1 MDVKLQA
8 APRLKLLLEFE
19 PAHRVFWRNLGD
31 AVLRRQPPRIAL
43 TSRPGAFWNDV
54 FVYTG
59 KPWRSFFES
68 ILWHVFVVAVIWTVF
83 FRGGPRL
90 ETAKQ
95 EQMLRDSRI
104 TYYAPSKSFPATESR
119 RSRPR
124 PQPKAQRVTA
134 HQQKIRVTPERTA
147 HTLIMPPD
155 LMLSH
160 STRSDSVISKV
171 AAANH
176 TIPTMPLAATGRT
189 RRAMSAGVNAAVAP
203 SPDVNQTSSRR
214 LGLPQAAAVAP
225 VPEVGAGSPRRAMAA
240 PSSAVVAPPPTVQG
254 SMRRAGDVN
263 IGRSAAVAPAPEL
276 PMQAQ
281 GVVSG
286 PAKKGLGGVSTSVVP
301 PPPTVGGIGMT
312 AKGHGNSLSGG
323 RSHVVPPA
331 PSIGE
336 GSGSGD
342 RLNSGRGKN
351 LSTAGMSV
359 VPPAPSVE
367 GGSSTGGR
375 RKGSLSGAGTQ
386 VVAPAPALGSGG
398 DLVGGGRR
406 NSLSGAGTQVVPP
419 APSVDGG
426 AGSTGNGRGNSLAGT
441 GTQVVPP
448 PASIGD
454 GDGIG
459 GGRMN
464 SLGNGDAQ
472 VVPPA
477 PSVDGGGNSTGA
489 GQAMANPEV
498 APPPQ
503 VASDE
508 HPAQAVQELPVN
520 LIGLVLALPGTS
532 YFSNYEVF
540 LARRRTSKDQTVLIK
555 LVYEFLP
562 YQRRL
567 SDYDL
572 KNTKVYKLTV
582 VRDVTCDET
591 LAQMLRP
598 QIDESKPGKQ
608 YMLDPAVVGPND
620 PNAVMACYRT
630 SADDFRK
637 SVDKAR

>member
-19 PAHRVFWRNLGD
+19 PAHRVFFRNLGD
-31 AVLRRQPPRIAL
+31 AVLRREPPRIAL
-43 TSRPGAFWNDV
+43 TSRPGTFWTDV
-54 FVYTG
+54 FIYSG

-83 FRGGPRL
+83 LRGGPRL

-95 EQMLRDSRI
+95 QQMIRDSRI

-119 RSRPR
+119 RTRPR
-124 PQPKAQRVTA
+124 PQPKAAA

-176 TIPTMPLAATGRT
+176 AIPAMPLAATGRS
-189 RRAMSAGVNAAVAP
+189 RRAMSAGVSAAVAP

-214 LGLPQAAAVAP
+214 LGLPQSAAVAP
-225 VPEVGAGSPRRAMAA
+225 APEVGAGSPRRAVAA
-240 PSSAVVAPPPTVQG
+240 PSSAIVAPPPTVQG

-281 GVVSG
+281 GAVSG
-286 PAKKGLGGVSTSVVP
+286 TAKKGLGGVSASVVP
-301 PPPTVGGIGMT
+301 PPPIVGGLGST
-312 AKGHGNSLSGG
+312 ANGRGSSLSG
-323 RSHVVPPA
+323 SSSQVVPPA

-336 GSGSGD
+336 GSGSGG

-375 RKGSLSGAGTQ
+375 RASSLSGAGSQ
-386 VVAPAPALGSGG
+386 AVAPAPAIGSGG
-398 DLVGGGRR
+398 DALAGGRR
-406 NSLSGAGTQVVPP
+406 NSLSGAGAQVVPP
-419 APSVDGG
+419 APSVEGG
-426 AGSTGNGRGNSLAGT
+426 TGSTGNGRGNSLAGT
-441 GTQVVPP
+441 GMQVVPP
-448 PASIGD
+448 PASIGN
-454 GDGIG
+454 G
-459 GGRMN
+459 GGTGRMN

-472 VVPPA
+472 V
-477 PSVDGGGNSTGA
+477 
-489 GQAMANPEV
+489 
-498 APPPQ
+498 APPP
-503 VASDE
+503 ASADGIGDSAGSGNAIAG
-508 HPAQAVQELPVN
+508 AQAVPPTPAAADDNKQPAAQELPVN

-540 LARRRTSKDQTVLIK
+540 VARRRTSKDETVLIK

-582 VRDVTCDET
+582 VRDATCDET

-598 QIDESKPGKQ
+598 QIDESHPGKQ
-608 YMLDPAVVGPND
+608 YTLDPAVLGPND
-620 PNAVMACYRT
+620 PNAVLMCYRT

-637 SVDKAR
+637 SVEKAR